1 VKADAPAD
9 TQPLDMR
16 TVVATWW
23 PLAASWLMMGL
34 ELPLVN
40 SVVARLP
47 DERTNLAALGS
58 LVFPLCMLI
67 EAPIIML
74 LSASTALS
82 KDRANY
88 RQLGRFMW
96 LAGGLLTALHGV
108 VAFTPLFDHVA
119 RAVFDAEP
127 ELLGPGRVAMQLMLP
142 WTMAIAFRRYQ
153 QGVLIRCGRSRIVG
167 VGTLVRL
174 SSCAAVAF
182 GGLWSGAVDGAVVG
196 AAAIATGVAA
206 EALFAGL
213 AVRPVLRTH
222 LAPRGASASA
232 SDTPWSWREFARF
245 YTPLALLSLVGMAAQ
260 PLAAAAIGRMPRE
273 VASLAAW
280 PAVNNLVFILRSLA
294 FAANEVVVATIARPG
309 ARAVLARFT
318 TALGLS
324 TAALLALVALTPLAA
339 LWLGGVQ
346 DLDPELVELG
356 AFGLLVAIP
365 FPLLQARTSLST
377 GTLVAAR
384 RTRGVGEAVG
394 LFLGTTA
401 VLLALGAAFVPWP
414 GVHQAPLALTL
425 GALAQMLWLERRT
438 RALDS
443 TRAATSGASA
453 APRV

>member
-1 VKADAPAD
+1 
-9 TQPLDMR
+9 MR
-16 TVVATWW
+16 TVVSTWW

-34 ELPLVN
+34 EWPLVT

-47 DERTNLAALGS
+47 DERVNLAALGS

-82 KDRANY
+82 KDRASY
-88 RQLGRFMW
+88 RSLGRFMW
-96 LAGGLLTALHGV
+96 LAGGSLTALHGL

-127 ELLGPGRVAMQLMLP
+127 QLLGPGRVAMQLMLP
-142 WTMAIAFRRYQ
+142 WTMAIAFRRHQ
-153 QGVLIRCGRSRIVG
+153 QGVLIRCGKSRLVG

-174 SSCAAVAF
+174 SSCAVVAF
-182 GGLWSGAVDGAVVG
+182 GGLWSSSPWTGALDGAVVG
-196 AAAIATGVAA
+196 AAAIATGVTA
-206 EALFAGL
+206 EALFAGFV
-213 AVRPVLRTH
+213 VRPVVRTH
-222 LAPRGASASA
+222 LAPRDANAA
-232 SDTPWSWREFARF
+232 DTPWSWREFGRF

-294 FAANEVVVATIARPG
+294 FAANEVVVATITRPG

-318 TALGLS
+318 TGLGLA

-365 FPLLQARTSLST
+365 FPFLQARTSLST

-394 LFLGTTA
+394 VFLGTTA
-401 VLLALGAAFVPWP
+401 LLLALGAAFVPWP

-438 RALDS
+438 RALHS
-443 TRAATSGASA
+443 THAAHRDAPGAQ
-453 APRV
+453 RG